1 MAPTSGQGTL
11 AADLA
16 ARVESL
22 PALVNGDHW
31 LVHRGRFVALD
42 LLLEIGA
49 TPFHVTIDEGRIAAL
64 ERGPRPLRSWRFA
77 LRAGEEPWR
86 RFWQRVPEPHFHD
99 LFAMAKRGQLSI
111 EGDLQPFM
119 ANLLYFKD
127 VLAAP
132 RRLGREG

>member
-1 MAPTSGQGTL
+1 MADATGHGAL

-22 PALVNGDHW
+22 PALVNGDPW
-31 LVHRGRFVALD
+31 LVHRGRFFD
-42 LLLEIGA
+42 GTLLLEIGRAPFYA
-49 TPFHVTIDEGRIAAL
+49 TFEHGSIATL
-64 ERGPRPLRSWRFA
+64 ERGPRLLRSWRFA

-86 RFWQRVPEPHFHD
+86 RFWQAMPAPHYHD
-99 LFAMAKRGQLSI
+99 LFAIAKRGELSM

-132 RRLGREG
+132 RRLAAEG